1 MSSQL
6 SSPRNDEPLWKRAL
20 PFVFAALL
28 LTWVLL
34 GVDRERVFVAI
45 ADAPKLPLFSLA
57 FGFVLL
63 ILTTDSW
70 ATSRVYARTVCP
82 VTFRE
87 LLVIRGA
94 SYLPSIANHHVGQ
107 GWLTYF
113 LAKVYDAR
121 LWRVAGAT
129 LIVYITTFGCLVGL
143 GLLALPFNMGR
154 LTWMAPL
161 LAACVAAG
169 IVYLVVLRIKPRWL
183 VERPLLQPLFELGVA
198 GHFRVTFERLA
209 HVSVLFIGSWLPFRL
224 FGIELPFSDALAL
237 VPPMMFVA
245 ALPLTPQGVGTRD
258 ALAVYLF
265 SGYAATDGNDG
276 ASLVVATTLSWV
288 TALTL
293 VQLVISPPLMRKAY
307 RLLKS
312 KAA

>member
-1 MSSQL
+1 M
-6 SSPRNDEPLWKRAL
+6 
-20 PFVFAALL
+20 PFVFATLL

-34 GVDRERVFVAI
+34 GVDREKVTAAI
-45 ADAPKLPLFSLA
+45 SQAPKLPLFALA

-87 LLVIRGA
+87 LFVIRGA

-143 GLLALPFNMGR
+143 GLLALPFNADR
-154 LTWMAPL
+154 LQWMAPL

-169 IVYLVVLRIKPRWL
+169 VAYLVVLRLKPRWL
-183 VERPLLQPLFELGVA
+183 TERQLLQPLFELGIA

-209 HVSVLFIGSWLPFRL
+209 HISVFFIGTWLPFRL
-224 FGIELPFSDALAL
+224 FGVEIPLSDALAL
-237 VPPMMFVA
+237 VPPMMFIA

-265 SGYAATDGNDG
+265 SGYAAKDGTDG

-288 TALTL
+288 TALTV
-293 VQLVISPPLMRKAY
+293 VQLIVSPPLMRKAY
-307 RLLKS
+307 RLLAS
-312 KAA
+312 RTTT